1 MRVSSDIFDGIVS
14 GSHLLVT
21 RVDVL
26 FNREV
31 RVEGLPLVDGTVN
44 YDRTAA
50 RLARFQGTFAD
61 PLRLPLD
68 SSDIY
73 TPFGYELRIWRGV
86 GVDPGNGDYLYY
98 DGEQLFFNG
107 EALTLGNPEATIE
120 LVALGT
126 FPIQSSFIDG
136 VSLVT
141 DVTCEDRSRLVSDAR
156 FEDDYQVAAGTN
168 YADAI
173 EALVAAGV
181 DGLEYLFP
189 STTFTTPLLTF
200 AAQSD
205 RWEAAQGMARA
216 IGMELF
222 FDGLG
227 RLTMRPTPTFA
238 DNPVKVIRE
247 GEGGNLV
254 AVGIE
259 LDRTEAYNR
268 VIAFSSNAA
277 VDPPVRGV
285 ATDSDPFSPTYYDG
299 PFGQKP
305 RFYSSPFIVTQEQAD
320 SAAAAI
326 LADELGVASGLSFSA
341 VPDPRLECGDV
352 VLFQRA
358 VLEVDDAHIVEKL
371 TIGLGPESPMTGT
384 TRVRQAA

>member
-1 MRVSSDIFDGIVS
+1 MRVSTDTFDGIVA
-14 GSHLLVT
+14 GSHLLIT

-26 FNREV
+26 YNRLV
-31 RVEGLPLVDGTVN
+31 VAEGLPLVDGTVN

-98 DGEQLFFNG
+98 DGEQLFYDG

-126 FPIQSSFIDG
+126 FPIQRSYIDG

-156 FEDDYQVAAGTN
+156 FEDDYQIPAGMN
-168 YADAI
+168 VI
-173 EALVAAGV
+173 EAVEAVITAGV
-181 DGLEYLFP
+181 DGLEYLLP
-189 STTFTTPLLTF
+189 STSEVTGLLTF
-200 AAQSD
+200 TSQDD
-205 RWEAAQGMARA
+205 RWLAAQGMVRPL
-216 IGMELF
+216 GMELF

-227 RLTMRPTPTFA
+227 RVNMRPTPTFA
-238 DNPVKVIRE
+238 DDPVKTIRE

-254 AVGIE
+254 SIGIE

-268 VIAFSSNAA
+268 VVAFSSNAA
-277 VDPPVRGV
+277 IDPPVRGV
-285 ATDSDPFSPTYYDG
+285 ATDEDPSSPTYYFG
-299 PFGQKP
+299 PFGKKP
-305 RFYSSPFIVTQEQAD
+305 QFYSSPFIATQDQAD
-320 SAAAAI
+320 SAAASI

-358 VLEVDDAHIVEKL
+358 ALEVDDAHIVETL
-371 TIGLGPESPMTGT
+371 TIGLGPESPMFGT